1 MAKRTFAHYL
11 SRRLKDPMF
20 RGLHEEELRKLRIGL
35 QIAEARKKRHMTQ
48 KELAERIGT
57 SQGAITR
64 IESGTYTG
72 HSLHTLGKIASAL
85 RARLEVRLA
94 V

>member
-1 MAKRTFAHYL
+1 MAKRTFAQYL
-11 SRRLKDPMF
+11 SRRLKDPEF
-20 RGLHEEELRKLRIGL
+20 RGLYEEELQKLRIGL
-35 QIAEARKKRHMTQ
+35 QIAEARKKRHLTQ
-48 KELAERIGT
+48 KQLAQKIGT

-72 HSLHTLGKIASAL
+72 HSLHTLGRIAAAL
-85 RARLEVRLA
+85 RANLEVRLA